1 MEPTMSTSIFVNIPV
16 ADLEAA
22 KAFFGKLGFGFNAQF
37 TDDTTACMVIDE
49 TIFFMLLTKPKFAE
63 FTTLPIADARLGT
76 QALYG
81 LSRDSRA
88 AVDEIAEAALAAGG
102 TEPRPLQDH
111 GFMYSRAI
119 ADLDGHIWE
128 FIWMDPSFVQG

>member
-1 MEPTMSTSIFVNIPV
+1 MSTSIFVNIPV
-16 ADLEAA
+16 ADLAA
-22 KAFFGKLGFGFNAQF
+22 AMSFFGKLGFSFNAQF
-37 TDDTTACMVIDE
+37 TDETAACMVIDE

-63 FTTLPIADARLGT
+63 FTSLPIADAKRET

-81 LSRDSRA
+81 ISRDSRA
-88 AVDEIAEAALAAGG
+88 AVDQVADAALAAGG
-102 TEPRPLQDH
+102 TEPRPAQDH

-128 FIWMDPSFVQG
+128 FIWMDPSFAQG

>member
-1 MEPTMSTSIFVNIPV
+1 MSTSIFVNIPV
-16 ADLEAA
+16 ANLDAA
-22 KAFFGKLGFGFNAQF
+22 KGFFGKLGFSFNAQF
-37 TDDTTACMVIDE
+37 TDETAACMVIDE

-63 FTTLPIADARLGT
+63 FTTLPIADAKLGT

-81 LSRDSRA
+81 ISRDSRA
-88 AVDEIAEAALAAGG
+88 AVDQVADAALAAGG
-102 TEPRPLQDH
+102 TEPRPFQDH

>member
-1 MEPTMSTSIFVNIPV
+1 MRMIFVNLPV
-16 ADLEAA
+16 KDL
-22 KAFFGKLGFGFNAQF
+22 KASRSFFSALGFTFNEQF
-37 TDDTTACMVIDE
+37 SDETAACMVIDE

-63 FTTLPIADARLGT
+63 FTALPIADAKLGT

-102 TEPRPLQDH
+102 SEPRAAQDH

-128 FIWMDPSFVQG
+128 FIWMDPGFVQG

>member
-1 MEPTMSTSIFVNIPV
+1 MSTSIFVNIPV
-16 ADLEAA
+16 ADLDAA
-22 KAFFGKLGFGFNAQF
+22 KTFFGKLGFSFNAQF
-37 TDDTTACMVIDE
+37 TDETAACMVVDQ
-49 TIFFMLLTKPKFAE
+49 TIFFMLLTKPRFAE

-81 LSRDSRA
+81 ISRDSRA
-88 AVDEIAEAALAAGG
+88 AVDQVADAALAAGG
-102 TEPRPLQDH
+102 TEPRPFQDH

-128 FIWMDPSFVQG
+128 FTWMDPGFVQPGA

>member
-1 MEPTMSTSIFVNIPV
+1 MSTSIFVNIPV
-16 ADLEAA
+16 ADLAA
-22 KAFFGKLGFGFNAQF
+22 AMSFFGKLGFSFNAQF
-37 TDDTTACMVIDE
+37 TDETAACMVIDE

-63 FTTLPIADARLGT
+63 FTSLPIADAKRET

-81 LSRDSRA
+81 ISRDSRA
-88 AVDEIAEAALAAGG
+88 AVDQIADAALAAGG
-102 TEPRPLQDH
+102 TEPRPAQDH

-128 FIWMDPSFVQG
+128 FIWMDPSFAQG

>member
-1 MEPTMSTSIFVNIPV
+1 MSTSIFVNIPV
-16 ADLEAA
+16 ADLAA
-22 KAFFGKLGFGFNAQF
+22 SKAFFEKLGFSFNAQF
-37 TDDTTACMVIDE
+37 TDDTAACMVIDE

-63 FTTLPIADARLGT
+63 FTALPIVDARLGT

-81 LSRDSRA
+81 VSRDSRA
-88 AVDEIAEAALAAGG
+88 DVDKVADAALAAGG
-102 TEPRPLQDH
+102 SEPRPAQDH

-128 FIWMDPSFVQG
+128 WIWMDPGFVG

>member
-1 MEPTMSTSIFVNIPV
+1 MSTSIFVNIPV
-16 ADLEAA
+16 ADLDAA
-22 KAFFGKLGFGFNAQF
+22 KSFFGRLGFGFNAQF
-37 TDDTTACMVIDE
+37 TDETAACMVIDE

-63 FTTLPIADARLGT
+63 FTALPIADAKLGT

-81 LSRDSRA
+81 ISRDSRA
-88 AVDEIAEAALAAGG
+88 AVDQVAEAALAAGG
-102 TEPRPLQDH
+102 TEPRPSQDH

-128 FIWMDPSFVQG
+128 FIWMDPGFVQG

>member
-1 MEPTMSTSIFVNIPV
+1 MSTSIFVNIPV
-16 ADLEAA
+16 ADLDAA
-22 KAFFGKLGFGFNAQF
+22 KSFFGKLGFSFNAQF
-37 TDDTTACMVIDE
+37 TDETAACMVIDE

-63 FTTLPIADARLGT
+63 FTTLPIADAKRET

-81 LSRDSRA
+81 ISRDSRA
-88 AVDEIAEAALAAGG
+88 TVDRVADAALAAGG
-102 TEPRPLQDH
+102 TEPRPAQDH

-128 FIWMDPSFVQG
+128 FIWMDPSFAQG

>member
-1 MEPTMSTSIFVNIPV
+1 MSTSIFVNIPV
-16 ADLEAA
+16 ADLAA
-22 KAFFGKLGFGFNAQF
+22 SMAFFEKLGFSFNAQF
-37 TDDTTACMVIDE
+37 TDDTAACMVIDE

-76 QALYG
+76 QALFG
-81 LSRDSRA
+81 VSRDSRA
-88 AVDEIAEAALAAGG
+88 DVDRVADAALAAGG
-102 TEPRPLQDH
+102 SEPRPAQDH

-128 FIWMDPSFVQG
+128 WIWMDPGFVG

>member
-1 MEPTMSTSIFVNIPV
+1 MSTSIFVNIPV

-22 KAFFGKLGFGFNAQF
+22 KTFFGKLGFGFNAQF
-37 TDDTTACMVIDE
+37 TDETAACMVIDE

-63 FTTLPIADARLGT
+63 FTSLPIADAKLGT

-81 LSRDSRA
+81 ISRDSRA
-88 AVDEIAEAALAAGG
+88 AVDKVAEAALAAGG
-102 TEPRPLQDH
+102 TEPRPFQDH

>member
-1 MEPTMSTSIFVNIPV
+1 MSTSIFVNIPV
-16 ADLEAA
+16 ADLAA
-22 KAFFGKLGFGFNAQF
+22 SKAFFEKLGFSFNAQF
-37 TDDTTACMVIDE
+37 TDDTAACMVIDE

-63 FTTLPIADARLGT
+63 FTALPIADARLGT

-81 LSRDSRA
+81 VSRDSRA
-88 AVDEIAEAALAAGG
+88 DVDRVADAALAAGG
-102 TEPRPLQDH
+102 SEPRPAQDH

-128 FIWMDPSFVQG
+128 WIWMDPGFVG

>member
-1 MEPTMSTSIFVNIPV
+1 MSTSIFVNIPV

-22 KAFFGKLGFGFNAQF
+22 KSFFGKLGFSFNAQF
-37 TDDTTACMVIDE
+37 TDETAACMVIDK

-63 FTTLPIADARLGT
+63 FTSLPIADAKLGT

-88 AVDEIAEAALAAGG
+88 AVDQVAEAALAAGG
-102 TEPRPLQDH
+102 TEPRPFQDH

>member
-1 MEPTMSTSIFVNIPV
+1 MSTSIFVNIPV
-16 ADLEAA
+16 ADLAA
-22 KAFFGKLGFGFNAQF
+22 SKAFFEKLGFSFNAQF
-37 TDDTTACMVIDE
+37 TDDTAACMVIDE

-76 QALYG
+76 QALFG
-81 LSRDSRA
+81 VSRDSRA
-88 AVDEIAEAALAAGG
+88 DVDRVADAALAAGG
-102 TEPRPLQDH
+102 SEPRPAQDH

-128 FIWMDPSFVQG
+128 WIWMDPGFVG

>member
-1 MEPTMSTSIFVNIPV
+1 MSTSIFVNIPV

-22 KAFFGKLGFGFNAQF
+22 KTFFGKLGFSFNAQF
-37 TDDTTACMVIDE
+37 TDETAACMVIDE

-63 FTTLPIADARLGT
+63 FTSLPIADAKLGT

-88 AVDEIAEAALAAGG
+88 AVDQVAEAALAAGG
-102 TEPRPLQDH
+102 TEPRPFQDH

>member
-1 MEPTMSTSIFVNIPV
+1 MSTSIFVNIPV
-16 ADLEAA
+16 VDLDAA
-22 KAFFGKLGFGFNAQF
+22 KSFFGKLGFRFNAQF
-37 TDDTTACMVIDE
+37 TDETAACMVIDE

-63 FTTLPIADARLGT
+63 FTTLPIADAKRGT

-81 LSRDSRA
+81 ISRDSRA
-88 AVDEIAEAALAAGG
+88 AVDQIADAALAAGG
-102 TEPRPLQDH
+102 TEPRPAQDH

-128 FIWMDPSFVQG
+128 FIWMDPSFAQG

>member
-1 MEPTMSTSIFVNIPV
+1 
-16 ADLEAA
+16 
-22 KAFFGKLGFGFNAQF
+22 
-37 TDDTTACMVIDE
+37 MVIDE
-49 TIFFMLLTKPKFAE
+49 SIFFMLLTKPKFAE
-63 FTTLPIADARLGT
+63 FTALPIADAKLGT

-88 AVDEIAEAALAAGG
+88 AVDQVADAALAAGG
-102 TEPRPLQDH
+102 TEPRPFQDH

-128 FIWMDPSFVQG
+128 FIWMDPGFAQG